1 MLGGCTL
8 QGSLPQKVA
17 SGCKP
22 KIAYHTAV
30 VWLLGSLVQHMMN
43 DERPNCTP
51 ENRWRFIAIGG
62 GSLPYDTIDGLA
74 DIAIQY
80 NPSQRI
86 PNQHG
91 IRVKHAFI

>member
-1 MLGGCTL
+1 MLGGCT
-8 QGSLPQKVA
+8 
-17 SGCKP
+17 KP

-80 NPSQRI
+80 NPSQRT